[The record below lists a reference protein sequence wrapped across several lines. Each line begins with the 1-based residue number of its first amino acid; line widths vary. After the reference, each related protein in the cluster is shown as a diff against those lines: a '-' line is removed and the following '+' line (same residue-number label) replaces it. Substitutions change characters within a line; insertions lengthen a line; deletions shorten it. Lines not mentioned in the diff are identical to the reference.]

1 MDNSESI
8 QDYCLRVV
16 SIVNQ
21 ICGLGYKLGKDD
33 VVSRVLRRLHPKFD
47 FVAVAIK
54 ESNDTLKLILA
65 ELSGPLQAHEVMM
78 NETGVKL
85 G

>member
-1 MDNSESI
+1 MDNCESI

-21 ICGLGYKLGKDD
+21 IRGLGYKLGKDD
-33 VVSRVLRRLHPKFD
+33 VVSRVLRSLHPKFD

-54 ESNDTLKLILA
+54 ESKDTLKLILA